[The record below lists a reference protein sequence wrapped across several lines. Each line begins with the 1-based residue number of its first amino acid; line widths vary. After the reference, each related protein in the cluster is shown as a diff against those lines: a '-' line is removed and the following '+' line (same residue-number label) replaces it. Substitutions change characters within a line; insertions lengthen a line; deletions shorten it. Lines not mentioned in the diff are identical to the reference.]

1 MAKMT
6 AAQRKKL
13 PSSQFGLPGTRQYPI
28 NTASRAR
35 TALGRAKTNATP
47 AQRAQIKAAVKR
59 KYPKMQVS

>member
-1 MAKMT
+1 MAKLT

-13 PSSQFGLPGTRQYPI
+13 APSQFGLPATQQYPI

-47 AQRAQIKAAVKR
+47 LQQKQIKARVKK
-59 KYPKMQVS
+59 KYPKMHVS